1 MPEHENT
8 GPGQPSAEPTAHESS
23 IDPVPAA
30 TAPAD
35 NGADTAALEPASQAP
50 PAAAPA
56 MPSIPVTPFSPPTL
70 EAAGAAQTEASLDFL
85 DDVEL
90 DVRVE
95 LGRAEMLIEDVL
107 KLSAGAVVELDKVAG
122 DPVDIYVNA
131 RLVARGEVLVL
142 NDTFCVR
149 VNEIV
154 SSIPE
159 SEPAR

>member
-1 MPEHENT
+1 MSEPENT
-8 GPGQPSAEPTAHESS
+8 AAIPPPDETPTPRSAPEPVSEVAPSGDREPE
-23 IDPVPAA
+23 
-30 TAPAD
+30 
-35 NGADTAALEPASQAP
+35 G
-50 PAAAPA
+50 AAAHAGASRTPTVPQASSLPA
-56 MPSIPVTPFSPPTL
+56 RPFDPPTL
-70 EAAGAAQTEASLDFL
+70 EVAGGTRPESPLDFL

-154 SSIPE
+154 SPIPE
-159 SEPAR
+159 SESAR